1 VQPLL
6 ESQSAERAPSFR
18 LLNKLKHVKPGGHK
32 IKDPLAL
39 KRSMKL
45 SYRVEIVLQMNVEE
59 KRQLTYRHAL
69 SILNNPK

>member
-6 ESQSAERAPSFR
+6 ESQSAEHAPSFR
-18 LLNKLKHVKPGGHK
+18 LLNKLKHVKLGDHK
-32 IKDPLAL
+32 IKDPLAS

-45 SYRVEIVLQMNVEE
+45 SYQVEIAPRMSEGV
-59 KRQLTYRHAL
+59 KRQLTYKHAL